1 MDFIEMVKNL
11 EFNQEKKYSEFKIKI
26 QKITSAV
33 HTLPHLISLALLL
46 ASQLL
51 ECIHFYEI
59 LLQMEF
65 LDLGSSPVGL
75 PFYRRKV
82 IFQTEKFRFN
92 FKHPLHHFPFK
103 SLPIKDGAFSRNAHW
118 KFLSISV
125 QFWWNLRV
133 FE

>member
-1 MDFIEMVKNL
+1 MVKNL

-65 LDLGSSPVGL
+65 LDLVHQLGCPFIEEKLSSRL
-75 PFYRRKV
+75 R
-82 IFQTEKFRFN
+82 
-92 FKHPLHHFPFK
+92 
-103 SLPIKDGAFSRNAHW
+103 SLD
-118 KFLSISV
+118 SISNTH
-125 QFWWNLRV
+125 FTTFHSKACR
-133 FE
+133 